1 MKMILGIGALTV
13 VAGLTLAG
21 CGPRRPLV
29 PVQGRVL
36 LDGKPLAF
44 GSVSFQSANGQP
56 ATAAI
61 QSDGSFVLTVI
72 GEGSGAVKGRNRVL
86 VTCYEG
92 QRQAEVTS
100 GIEATLGKPLIPAR
114 YTSYETSGIVIDI
127 EPGMRLPLVLDLV
140 R

>member
-1 MKMILGIGALTV
+1 MILGIGALTV

-21 CGPRRPLV
+21 CGPRRPLL
-29 PVQGRVL
+29 PVHGRVL

-61 QSDGSFVLTVI
+61 RSDGSFVLNVI

-100 GIEATLGKPLIPAR
+100 GVEMALGKPLIPER
-114 YTSYETSGIVIDI
+114 YMSYETSGIVIDI
-127 EPGMRLPLVLDLV
+127 EPGMTLPIELNLAP
-140 R
+140 